1 MSVVYLLR
9 KELRAYFGSLF
20 AYAVLSVSLALAGF
34 FFYTDLVFFIVWG
47 GISLPK
53 GLWAYF
59 FVDVR
64 FVMLF
69 LIPALTMGL
78 LAEEKKLGTM
88 ELLWTYPIPELSI
101 ILAKFLAALA
111 VFLLLLVATLL
122 YPLLIQTVYPV
133 EWGPVLA
140 GYLGLFLLGAAFI
153 AVGLFISSLTDNQVV
168 AAMATF
174 GVLVL
179 FWFLTWNE
187 AATSEVFPELLRHL
201 SLFDRFQN
209 FAQGAIDSQEVVFF
223 VCVTLLFLA
232 LAWQSL
238 QSRRWRGGGEFASLR
253 AFFSAPSRYNWLVMA
268 IINVGLVTL
277 FIGVEALAI
286 RYNRHWDL
294 TPTKELS
301 LSAQSRQILENLQ
314 DNVQVTAFY
323 GERPEVYDI
332 LRDLLSQYAAESPYF
347 HYTLLPLNRNRAL
360 AEEYGIRGYGYG
372 KGVVELGDRWKVVNV
387 GEASLNAAILSV
399 MQTDQKVIYFLTGH
413 GENNPRG
420 YGASG
425 YSAASRALEEENFQ
439 VKQLDLGREEEIPQD
454 AAVIVISGPR
464 SDLLP
469 EEEEK
474 LTAFIRRG
482 GNILFMLD
490 PVDMPVLTQLL
501 GEYGVVLSDDVVYDP
516 ENRLLEGDPLTPR
529 IVLYNQDHP
538 IVQNF
543 TAYTLFSRARSVD
556 TQTNG
561 QTRDFIVTP
570 FAQTGPGSWARLGD
584 KEVRAD
590 AVDMEDFKARPG
602 PIPVAA
608 AVTVKLDAGARPEDG
623 KQGGLDQAAPEAR
636 LVVYGDSDFAN
647 NYFFNVLGNRD
658 FFLNTVHW
666 LAEEEEFIA
675 TRPPKEET
683 ALPFSPLLL
692 TARQSRLIF
701 WTVGILQPAFIL
713 LVGIIVSWR
722 KKRRG

>member
-1 MSVVYLLR
+1 
-9 KELRAYFGSLF
+9 
-20 AYAVLSVSLALAGF
+20 
-34 FFYTDLVFFIVWG
+34 
-47 GISLPK
+47 
-53 GLWAYF
+53 
-59 FVDVR
+59 
-64 FVMLF
+64 
-69 LIPALTMGL
+69 
-78 LAEEKKLGTM
+78 
-88 ELLWTYPIPELSI
+88 
-101 ILAKFLAALA
+101 
-111 VFLLLLVATLL
+111 
-122 YPLLIQTVYPV
+122 
-133 EWGPVLA
+133 
-140 GYLGLFLLGAAFI
+140 
-153 AVGLFISSLTDNQVV
+153 
-168 AAMATF
+168 
-174 GVLVL
+174 
-179 FWFLTWNE
+179 
-187 AATSEVFPELLRHL
+187 
-201 SLFDRFQN
+201 
-209 FAQGAIDSQEVVFF
+209 
-223 VCVTLLFLA
+223 
-232 LAWQSL
+232 
-238 QSRRWRGGGEFASLR
+238 
-253 AFFSAPSRYNWLVMA
+253 
-268 IINVGLVTL
+268 
-277 FIGVEALAI
+277 
-286 RYNRHWDL
+286 
-294 TPTKELS
+294 
-301 LSAQSRQILENLQ
+301 
-314 DNVQVTAFY
+314 
-323 GERPEVYDI
+323 
-332 LRDLLSQYAAESPYF
+332 
-347 HYTLLPLNRNRAL
+347 
-360 AEEYGIRGYGYG
+360 
-372 KGVVELGDRWKVVNV
+372 
-387 GEASLNAAILSV
+387 

-420 YGASG
+420 YGARG

-454 AAVIVISGPR
+454 ATVIVISGPR

-543 TAYTLFSRARSVD
+543 AAYTLFSRARSVG

-590 AVDMEDFKARPG
+590 AVDMEDFKVRPG

-623 KQGGLDQAAPEAR
+623 KQAGLDQAAPEAR

-647 NYFFNVLGNRD
+647 NYFFNILGNRD

-701 WTVGILQPAFIL
+701 WTVGILQPAFVL

>member
-53 GLWAYF
+53 GLWTYF

-69 LIPALTMGL
+69 LIPALTMRL

-88 ELLWTYPIPELSI
+88 ELLWTYPIRELSI
-101 ILAKFLAALA
+101 LLGKFLAALT
-111 VFLLLLVATLL
+111 VFLLLLAATLL

-140 GYLGLFLLGAAFI
+140 GYLGLFLLGASFI

-187 AATSEVFPELLRHL
+187 AATSEVFPELLRYL

-232 LAWQSL
+232 FAWQSL

-277 FIGVEALAI
+277 LIGVETLAI

-332 LRDLLSQYAAESPYF
+332 LHDLLSQYAAESPYF

-372 KGVVELGDRWKVVNV
+372 KGVVEIGDRWKVVHV

-399 MQTDQKVIYFLTGH
+399 MQTDQKVLYFLTGH

-454 AAVIVISGPR
+454 ATVIVISGPR

-501 GEYGVVLSDDVVYDP
+501 GEYGVVLSDDVVYDL

-543 TAYTLFSRARSVD
+543 AAYTLFSRARSVD

-561 QTRDFIVTP
+561 QTGDFIVTP

-608 AVTVKLDAGARPEDG
+608 AVTVKLDVDARPEDG
-623 KQGGLDQAAPEAR
+623 KQGGLDRAAPEAR

-666 LAEEEEFIA
+666 LAEEEGFMA

-683 ALPFSPLLL
+683 SLPFSPLLL

-701 WTVGILQPAFIL
+701 WTVGILQPAFVL

>member
-47 GISLPK
+47 GVSLPK
-53 GLWAYF
+53 GLWTYF

-69 LIPALTMGL
+69 LIPALTMRL

-88 ELLWTYPIPELSI
+88 ELLWTYPIRELSI
-101 ILAKFLAALA
+101 ILGKFLAALV

-187 AATSEVFPELLRHL
+187 AATGEMFPELLRHL

-238 QSRRWRGGGEFASLR
+238 QSRRWRGGGEFTSLR

-277 FIGVEALAI
+277 LIGVETLAI

-332 LRDLLSQYAAESPYF
+332 LRDLLGQYAAESPYF

-420 YGASG
+420 YGARG

-454 AAVIVISGPR
+454 ATVIVISGPR

-543 TAYTLFSRARSVD
+543 AAYTLFSRARSVG

-590 AVDMEDFKARPG
+590 AVDMEDFKVRPG

-623 KQGGLDQAAPEAR
+623 KQAGLDQAAPEAR

-647 NYFFNVLGNRD
+647 NYFFNILGNRD

-701 WTVGILQPAFIL
+701 WTVGILQPAFVL